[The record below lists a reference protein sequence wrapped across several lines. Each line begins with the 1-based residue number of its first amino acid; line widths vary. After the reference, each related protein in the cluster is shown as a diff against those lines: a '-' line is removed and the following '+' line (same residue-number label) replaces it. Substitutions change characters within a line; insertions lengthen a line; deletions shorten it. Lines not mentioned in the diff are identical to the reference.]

1 MINKIFGL
9 ALSALLLALGV
20 SAEAQQPAK
29 MPRVG
34 YLSGTDLQGSGSL
47 LEGFR
52 QGLRDHGYVEGKNII
67 VEYRFAEGKVDRIPS
82 LVAELVQLN
91 VDAIVSSNFIGIQA
105 AKQAIKTIPVVM
117 VTTQDP
123 VAAGVI
129 DSFARPGGNITGLT
143 RLTYETSGK
152 RLETLKELV
161 PTISRVGFLM
171 SEDRAG
177 GVDLKDYEPTAR
189 SLKVQLQ
196 SLVVRGPNPDL
207 AEAFQAAA
215 KGNADALMAS
225 RGPVL
230 NNYKKQIADLAIKNR
245 LASMTEGSDFVE
257 AGALASYA
265 ANDADSSRQAVVY
278 LDKILKGAKPAD
290 LPVQKASKFELVI
303 NLKTAQQI
311 GLTVPQA
318 VLSRADRVIK

>member
-82 LVAELVQLN
+82 LVADLVQLN

-105 AKQAIKTIPVVM
+105 AKQATKTIPVVM

-143 RLTYETSGK
+143 RLTYETSAK

-161 PTISRVGFLM
+161 PTISRAGFLM

-215 KGNADALMAS
+215 KGNTDALMAS

-278 LDKILKGAKPAD
+278 LDKILKGTKPAD
-290 LPVQKASKFELVI
+290 LPVQKTSKFELVI

-318 VLSRADRVIK
+318 VLSRADKVIK

>member
-82 LVAELVQLN
+82 LVADLVQLN

-105 AKQAIKTIPVVM
+105 AKQATKTIPVVM

-143 RLTYETSGK
+143 RLTYETSAK

-171 SEDRAG
+171 SEDR
-177 GVDLKDYEPTAR
+177 
-189 SLKVQLQ
+189 S
-196 SLVVRGPNPDL
+196 
-207 AEAFQAAA
+207 
-215 KGNADALMAS
+215 
-225 RGPVL
+225 
-230 NNYKKQIADLAIKNR
+230 
-245 LASMTEGSDFVE
+245 
-257 AGALASYA
+257 
-265 ANDADSSRQAVVY
+265 
-278 LDKILKGAKPAD
+278 
-290 LPVQKASKFELVI
+290 
-303 NLKTAQQI
+303 
-311 GLTVPQA
+311 
-318 VLSRADRVIK
+318 